1 LSAADDLAPVDLRQR
16 LTPVGRGSYEA
27 RSCVTI
33 QHSIGVGINQKEE

>member
-1 LSAADDLAPVDLRQR
+1 LSAADNLARVDLRQR
-16 LTPVGRGSYEA
+16 LTPVGRSGYEE